1 MKKSI
6 INAAQARFNAAMP
19 LIAAALGAQYDPAHN
34 AVSQDGV
41 ITELNASAIVQGSF
55 SEPLTTYATG
65 WRDDVVGIQQELDF
79 IAPSVQVGRRFEYM
93 QNINWE
99 AYLSGTEDDLR
110 AVGGDFKTVEYN
122 SAKVLAETANR
133 GLQIIV
139 DLDKVRDQPNWEQAH
154 VAKLMRRIKMNKL
167 RRALAI
173 YTAADTNTAKTWD
186 TTAGK
191 DPDQDVMT
199 ELVTAAN
206 AIGMK
211 PNRVV
216 YGDTAWSK
224 RALAHRAQTSAGG
237 FSSAGLT
244 PEALAG
250 VLGVE
255 GVLHSNARYSST
267 KTAKAEV
274 FGTLVLMLTAM
285 NNADEEDPSNVKDFW
300 SPTDQG
306 TRYAVHSIPWGIKK
320 HIIAVEHYE
329 CLTLTS
335 NLGIRSLTIS

>member
-1 MKKSI
+1 MKKTQI
-6 INAAQARFNAAMP
+6 LQAQARYNAALP
-19 LIAAALGAQYDPAHN
+19 LIASILGASYDPEFKG
-34 AVSQDGV
+34 QEGV
-41 ITELNASAIVQGSF
+41 ITQLNASSIVQGSF
-55 SEPLTTYATG
+55 SEPLTIYATG
-65 WRDDVVGIQQELDF
+65 WRDDADIQRELDF
-79 IAPSVQVGRRFEYM
+79 IAPSVQVGRRFEYKK
-93 QNINWE
+93 NINWE
-99 AYLSGTEDDLR
+99 AYLSGAEEDLR
-110 AVGGDFKTVEYN
+110 SSGGDFKSVEMN
-122 SAKVLAETANR
+122 STKELAKTLNR
-133 GLQIIV
+133 GLQIVV
-139 DLDKVRDQPNWEQAH
+139 DLDDVRDEPNWEQTR
-154 VAKLMRRIKMNKL
+154 VAMLMRRIKMNKL
-167 RRALAI
+167 RRALGI

-206 AIGMK
+206 ATGMK
-211 PNRVV
+211 PNRVA

-244 PEALAG
+244 PEILAG
-250 VLGVE
+250 VLSVE
-255 GVLHSNARYSST
+255 AVLHSNARYSST
-267 KTAKAEV
+267 KTAKTEV

-285 NNADEEDPSNVKDFW
+285 QNADTEDPSNVKDFW

-320 HIIAVEHYE
+320 HIVAVEHNE
-329 CLTLTS
+329 CMELTS